1 LGVVGRRTLIFLPF
15 LATAASAHS
24 LAAGEIK
31 IGHAWA
37 LPGIVGQDGQAFMPL
52 LNTGKEADAI
62 VAARSDVCSFIEFRY
77 HAKYDILAPRQMD
90 LLPGKPIA
98 MRPQAVH
105 LRLGGLNKDLKLDDR
120 FLLILDFLNQ
130 GEVEIEVYVENA
142 PGD

>member
-1 LGVVGRRTLIFLPF
+1 MKRRSFFLLPF
-15 LATAASAHS
+15 AATTAGAHS
-24 LAAGEIK
+24 LVAGEIK

-52 LNTGKEADAI
+52 LNTGKEAEAM
-62 VAARSDVCSFIEFRY
+62 VAARSDACSFIEFRY

-90 LLPGKPIA
+90 LLPGRPIA

-105 LRLGGLNKDLKLDDR
+105 LRLGGLNHDLKLGDR
-120 FLLILDFLNQ
+120 LMFILDFLNQ
-130 GEVEIEVYVENA
+130 GEVEIEVHVENA